1 MYKSALVPEKQSLLL
16 PFIASAVGHLGV
28 ALTVGVLMLIANF
41 RRGPI
46 LDPSEVM
53 EVSMVVLPKSE
64 KMPER
69 ATRAPVPKG
78 DPTPDPSPQP
88 RPPVESD
95 LSFKTDEAPEPDP
108 GAPDRSSDRDAL
120 MRELLRKQLLED
132 AAADIGAQDRD
143 ATDPDSTSDE
153 AINTGGSGA
162 AADPELARW
171 VVQVREIFAKDFRPL
186 PTIVSANPSIRCV
199 MVVKID
205 GDGNVLAR
213 QMHEPSGNASY
224 DGAAERAAASVT
236 KVPPPP
242 EKYQDE
248 SHTLR
253 VDFSP

>member
-1 MYKSALVPEKQSLLL
+1 MYKSALIPEKQSLAL
-16 PFIASAVGHLGV
+16 PFVASVVGHFGV
-28 ALTVGVLMLIANF
+28 ALIVGVLTLLANMA
-41 RRGPI
+41 RGPI
-46 LDPSEVM
+46 LDPNDVM

-78 DPTPDPSPQP
+78 EQVPDPTPQP
-88 RPPVESD
+88 KPPVESD
-95 LSFKTDEAPEPDP
+95 LKFETEEAPKAE
-108 GAPDRSSDRDAL
+108 GTPDRSADREAL
-120 MRELLRKQLLED
+120 MRELKRKQLLD
-132 AAADIGAQDRD
+132 AAAADVGPVDRD

-162 AADPELARW
+162 AADPELAKW
-171 VVQVREIFAKDFRPL
+171 VVKVREIFAKDFRPL
-186 PTIVSANPSIRCV
+186 PTIVSANPNIRCV
-199 MVVKID
+199 MLVKID

-224 DGAAERAAASVT
+224 DGAAERAAAAVS

>member
-1 MYKSALVPEKQSLLL
+1 MYKSALVPDRQPLLL
-16 PFIASAVGHLGV
+16 PFVASVVGHVLVATFV
-28 ALTVGVLMLIANF
+28 ALVMLLASF
-41 RRGPI
+41 RSDPI
-46 LDPSEVM
+46 LDPNDVM
-53 EVSMVVLPKSE
+53 EVSMVVLKKSE

-78 DPTPDPSPQP
+78 EVLPDPTPVK

-95 LSFKTDEAPEPDP
+95 LSFKTEDAPEAE
-108 GAPDRSSDRDAL
+108 GTPDRSQDREA
-120 MRELLRKQLLED
+120 LLRKLKREQLLAN
-132 AAADIGAQDRD
+132 AAADDGAVDRD

-153 AINTGGSGA
+153 EINTGGAGA

-171 VVQVREIFAKDFRPL
+171 VVKVREIFAKDFRPL
-186 PTIVSANPSIRCV
+186 PTIVSANPNIRCI
-199 MVVKID
+199 MLVKID
-205 GDGNVLAR
+205 GSGNVTAR

-224 DGAAERAAASVT
+224 DGAATRAADAVS